1 MTRIMLLILSIV
13 EITLG
18 AFGVVAVTLLALSH
32 PAGMTAISLSMV
44 AITALLLAAG
54 AAIFIRR
61 PWSYYMHIAAIL
73 LVGLLAWLNP
83 AALVGS
89 EMVFTLPLG
98 AVVVALTAIFFLPAV
113 RRYFG
118 L

>member
-61 PWSYYMHIAAIL
+61 PWSYYLHIAVIL

-98 AVVVALTAIFFLPAV
+98 AVVVALTATFFLPAV